1 MGSAEGLTEPEMA
14 RLWPEYQAT
23 SPEHMSLEAPDGE
36 TLMALGERLSRALIR
51 IIAAPAAAKVVVSHG
66 VAARVLQALYL
77 GNSPKDAAGFV
88 APHDAIFQLNAG
100 CVRRLDFGAA

>member
-14 RLWPEYQAT
+14 LLWPEYQAN

-36 TLMALGERLSRALIR
+36 TLMALGERLSRALTR
-51 IIAAPAAAKVVVSHG
+51 IIAAPASTKVIVSHG

-77 GNSPKDAAGFV
+77 GNSPKDAVGLL
-88 APHDAIFQLNAG
+88 APHDAMFQLDAG
-100 CVRRLDFGAA
+100 YVRRLDFGAA